1 MKKILILLA
10 VVYSLQLLFS
20 CQTRA
25 PEGEQKMP
33 VVSVKVSPLT
43 KGDIV
48 SEVSFNGT
56 TVYLRK
62 NLVVSPIAGYVSKVY
77 VKYGEEVQ
85 KGQPLFELQTR
96 EGKALQNG
104 KEPSSGI
111 GSLVVNASSDG
122 FIDEIA
128 SSEAGVYVAEASLLC
143 SILNNND
150 LMIKVNV
157 PFEYNKIVTVGQR
170 CKILLSDNSVINGS
184 VSRILPVVDEA
195 SQTQEALIKPETG
208 RALPQNLNMMIKFV
222 SARHRQAF
230 LVSKSSLMTD
240 ETQSEFWIMRVEN
253 DSIAVKV
260 PVTRGIAKDSIVEI
274 LSPQL
279 DVNDLIIYEGAYGLP
294 DSTVIETVR

>member
-56 TVYLRK
+56 SVYLRK

-128 SSEAGVYVAEASLLC
+128 SSEPGVYVAEASLLC

>member
-56 TVYLRK
+56 SVYLRK

-128 SSEAGVYVAEASLLC
+128 SSEPGVYVAEASLLC

-240 ETQSEFWIMRVEN
+240 ETQTEFWIMRVEN

>member
-10 VVYSLQLLFS
+10 AVYLFQLLFS

-48 SEVSFNGT
+48 REVSFNGT
-56 TVYLRK
+56 SVYLRK
-62 NLVVSPIAGYVSKVY
+62 NLVVSPIAGYVSQVY

-85 KGQPLFELQTR
+85 KGQPLFEIQTR
-96 EGKALQNG
+96 ESKALQEG
-104 KEPSSGI
+104 DDHSADFGA
-111 GSLVVNASSDG
+111 LVVNASSDG
-122 FIDEIA
+122 FIDDLA
-128 SSEAGVYVAEASLLC
+128 SSEPGVYVAEASPLC

-150 LMIKVNV
+150 LMIKANV

-170 CKILLSDNSVINGS
+170 CTILLSDNSDINGS
-184 VSRILPVVDEA
+184 VSRILPVVDQA

-208 RALPQNLNMMIKFV
+208 RVLPQNLNMMIKFV

-253 DSIAVKV
+253 DSIAIKV

>member
-10 VVYSLQLLFS
+10 AVYSLQLLFS

-48 SEVSFNGT
+48 SEVSFNGSS
-56 TVYLRK
+56 VYLRK
-62 NLVVSPIAGYVSKVY
+62 NLIVSPIAGYVSKVY

-111 GSLVVNASSDG
+111 GSLIVNASSDG

-128 SSEAGVYVAEASLLC
+128 SSEPGVYVAEASPLC

-157 PFEYNKIVTVGQR
+157 PFEYNKIVNVGQR

>member
-48 SEVSFNGT
+48 SEVSFNGSS
-56 TVYLRK
+56 VYLRK

-128 SSEAGVYVAEASLLC
+128 SSEPGVYVAEASLLC

>member
-104 KEPSSGI
+104 KESSSGI
-111 GSLVVNASSDG
+111 GSLIVNASSDG

-128 SSEAGVYVAEASLLC
+128 SSEPGVYVAEASLLC

-195 SQTQEALIKPETG
+195 SQTQEALIKPETV

-279 DVNDLIIYEGAYGLP
+279 DVNDLIICEGAYGLP

>member
-25 PEGEQKMP
+25 PKGEQKMP

-128 SSEAGVYVAEASLLC
+128 SSEPGVYVAEASLLC